1 MVLPCLGKRIG
12 LKVPD
17 KYIGLDYGL
26 FEHDRIVFSLATALN
41 DSAMLAPVMRT
52 LFSGRPATLWT
63 PVFANPQQ
71 SNPQTEAIEKTMPA
85 NQKCRVLNPVYL
97 AGFNLF

>member
-1 MVLPCLGKRIG
+1 LVLPRLGKRIG

-17 KYIGLDYGL
+17 KDIGLDYRL
-26 FEHDRIVFSLATALN
+26 IEHDRIVFSLAAALD
-41 DSAMLAPVMRT
+41 DSAMLAPEVRT
-52 LFSGRPATLWT
+52 LFSGRAATLWT

-85 NQKCRVLNPVYL
+85 I
-97 AGFNLF
+97 